1 MALGIN
7 RYKARVSC
15 RGLLHD
21 EGASAPRDILD
32 EFSHRP
38 WHANVR
44 CGWDGVSLWLE
55 AENDYD
61 ANGSALLDEFSDAV
75 VACIKASGTISF
87 AVDFAHEV
95 VHG

>member
-1 MALGIN
+1 MF
-7 RYKARVSC
+7 KARVSC

-21 EGASAPRDILD
+21 EGASAPRDILE
-32 EFSHRP
+32 EFSHRA

-44 CGWDGVSLWLE
+44 CEWDGASLWLE

-61 ANGSALLDEFSDAV
+61 SNGLALLDEFSDAV

-87 AVDFAHEV
+87 AVESVQTV
-95 VHG
+95 VDD

>member
-1 MALGIN
+1 MF
-7 RYKARVSC
+7 KARVSC

-21 EGASAPRDILD
+21 EGAPAPIDILE

-38 WHANVR
+38 WHSNVR
-44 CGWDGVSLWLE
+44 CEWDGACLWLE

-95 VHG
+95 SHG

>member
-1 MALGIN
+1 MF
-7 RYKARVSC
+7 KSRVSC
-15 RGLLHD
+15 RGLLP
-21 EGASAPRDILD
+21 EEALTAPKDVLE

-44 CGWDGVSLWLE
+44 CEWDGACLWLE

-75 VACIKASGTISF
+75 VACTKASGTISF
-87 AVDFAHEV
+87 AVESVQEV
-95 VHG
+95 VNG

>member
-1 MALGIN
+1 MP
-7 RYKARVSC
+7 
-15 RGLLHD
+15 D
-21 EGASAPRDILD
+21 EGMSAPGDILE

-44 CGWDGVSLWLE
+44 CEWDGAALWLE

-61 ANGSALLDEFSDAV
+61 ANGLALLDEFLDAV

-87 AVDFAHEV
+87 AVESTQEV
-95 VHG
+95 VNG